1 MLRLLERIDC
11 TFCQMVFPDW
21 SDMSDAHLQM
31 TLRSSLG
38 VGNVYQLC
46 RLKNYFHDIFYK
58 IMFGRMTCLG
68 NDIPHLLPAHLGW
81 VVIDMCAGCMCIA
94 DHSASVAFAACC
106 SGSCEW
112 KGSSLKSV
120 QHNFGIFLCVLSP
133 RPPHS
138 PQQCHCSHCLE
149 VVMRRSRTS
158 FALCGV
164 QSPQRRQYTCNHWLQ
179 VLGQT
184 LIASAHLII
193 SV

>member
-46 RLKNYFHDIFYK
+46 RLQNYFHDIFYK

-120 QHNFGIFLCVLSP
+120 QHNFGIFLCVVTSSSPLAAAVPLLALSG
-133 RPPHS
+133 S
-138 PQQCHCSHCLE
+138 CHA
-149 VVMRRSRTS
+149 
-158 FALCGV
+158 ALSNQLC
-164 QSPQRRQYTCNHWLQ
+164 
-179 VLGQT
+179 T
-184 LIASAHLII
+184 LWGTESATPAVHL
-193 SV
+193 